1 MVSATGIIYIIL
13 VMESLTEFWET
24 KMSVRLFCF
33 AIIFIFVFIED
44 TREEHCIVALYE
56 WIAKMGMVVCLC
68 MRYDYKEQI
77 KEKSGYQELFFFL
90 VSFSSSFVR
99 AASESGKL

>member
-1 MVSATGIIYIIL
+1 MGDQDVSKA
-13 VMESLTEFWET
+13 
-24 KMSVRLFCF
+24 LFVLQSCCSMWDR
-33 AIIFIFVFIED
+33 ISVFIGD
-44 TREEHCIVALYE
+44 MREEHCIVALYE

-90 VSFSSSFVR
+90 ASFSSSFVR